1 MTIGFRPAD
10 RYVIGLGHVAR
21 VGKDVAAARL
31 VEEHGFTRLSTA
43 DLIREFCRELNPI
56 VNAAVSAPPEYIEM
70 IRYNETIAWH
80 GEDSAKDKEAEVRR
94 LQQEVGQ
101 IMRRLYG
108 QDFWSLQMER
118 LIRDT
123 PGSVVVSDVRFPNE
137 CETLWG
143 YGGAVVRIDR
153 PGFAPLD
160 HITDQALADFDGWNY
175 IIRNDG
181 DIDVLHER
189 VDEMVADLK
198 DGGPR
203 DCPIYLGDI
212 EQ

>member
-1 MTIGFRPAD
+1 MTIGFRPSD

-31 VEEHGFTRLSTA
+31 VQEHGFTRLSTA

-56 VNAAVSAPPEYIEM
+56 VNFSGVAPPVYAEAVTYRQAIE
-70 IRYNETIAWH
+70 WH
-80 GEDSAKDKEAEVRR
+80 GEDAAKDKEAEVRR

-108 QDFWSLQMER
+108 QDFWSEQMER

-123 PGSVVVSDVRFPNE
+123 PGSVVISDVRFPNE
-137 CETLWG
+137 CETIWE
-143 YGGAVVRIDR
+143 YGGVVVRIDR
-153 PGFAPLD
+153 PGFEPLD
-160 HITDQALADFDGWNY
+160 HITDQALADFEHWNF
-175 IIRNDG
+175 IIANDSDVEALHRSVDMMID
-181 DIDVLHER
+181 DI
-189 VDEMVADLK
+189 AN
-198 DGGPR
+198 GGPQG
-203 DCPIYLGDI
+203 CPVLLGGI